1 MTSTIVIDS
10 AGRVVLPKKLRD
22 ELRIGPG
29 DSLEL
34 ESDGDRVTLRPSS
47 SETRLRQKDGSWVYR
62 GGSPIPAELTGRVL
76 RDIRQMPASP
86 QHLGL

>member
-10 AGRVVLPKKLRD
+10 AGRILLPKMLRD

-34 ESDGDRVTLRPSS
+34 ESDAGQITLRLSAT
-47 SETRLRQKDGSWVYR
+47 EARLSQKDGIWVHR
-62 GGSPIPAELTGRVL
+62 GGGSVSAKLTGRVL
-76 RDIRQMPASP
+76 RDIRQRTR
-86 QHLGL
+86 